1 MPVTWMGNTYVIQH
15 NNGQCIIALKS
26 RMSEALPFNELYV
39 KGIPRNFGPE
49 ELVPIFSN
57 AGVVHTI
64 RLLMDFGQHNRGFA
78 YVSYVDPRH
87 IDRALVTLHGMQI
100 SVTQRLEVSKSR
112 NSRSLQLC
120 NLQNHRTAAIISQTV
135 AHITRIREF
144 RCKMIRLGETN
155 DVTIIFKSHH
165 DYIHAY
171 TKLNRV
177 RHIFGPTCCIK
188 TF

>member
-1 MPVTWMGNTYVIQH
+1 MGKVINVLLVLSCSVLSRPTQSKMPVTWMGNTYVIQH
-15 NNGQCIIALKS
+15 SNGQCIIALKN

-39 KGIPRNFGPE
+39 KGIPRNYGPE

-87 IDRALVTLHGMQI
+87 IDRALATLHGMQI

-120 NLQNHRTAAIISQTV
+120 NLQNHRTAAIISQTIT
-135 AHITRIREF
+135 HITRIREVSF
-144 RCKMIRLGETN
+144 DLHISGNWN
-155 DVTIIFKSHH
+155 DALDHSE
-165 DYIHAY
+165 
-171 TKLNRV
+171 
-177 RHIFGPTCCIK
+177 
-188 TF
+188 